1 MEVGQNTSK
10 HQKRCFVPLSPRFQ
24 HGEQPS
30 LQAAYSCSLSFSLSL
45 QLDGFYLSFSA
56 SCGRLNFFYFKV
68 RNICLGIVR
77 KHLNKL
83 TAFI

>member
-45 QLDGFYLSFSA
+45 QLSFS
-56 SCGRLNFFYFKV
+56 CVCTLT
-68 RNICLGIVR
+68 IVEQ
-77 KHLNKL
+77 
-83 TAFI
+83 